1 MTAARRPTRAEALDR
16 LARFGIRGA
25 EAYLVDLVPLVE
37 MIWADG
43 DAQPEEVEELHG
55 YVRRHV
61 ARLNGLAGYPMLKE
75 ADARGF
81 VERFLRERP
90 DPALLAELR
99 ALVAPLRLS
108 SSNEADNE
116 AVRSCLLAS
125 CLHIAARAGAPEGG
139 RRRITDLERRT
150 FFEILDSVEAREAR

>member
-1 MTAARRPTRAEALDR
+1 MSAGRPTRAEALER

-25 EAYLVDLVPLVE
+25 DAYLVDLVPLVE

-43 DAQPEEVEELHG
+43 DAQPEEIEELHG

-61 ARLNGLAGYPMLKE
+61 ARLNDLAGYTMLKE
-75 ADARGF
+75 ADARAF

-108 SSNEADNE
+108 ASNEADNE

-125 CLHIAARAGAPEGG
+125 CLHIAARSGPPGG
-139 RRRITDLERRT
+139 GVRRITAPERQA
-150 FFEILDSVEAREAR
+150 FFEILDSLEARDD

>member
-1 MTAARRPTRAEALDR
+1 MTTAGRPTRAEALDR

-25 EAYLVDLVPLVE
+25 EAYLVDLIPLIE

-43 DAQPEEVEELHG
+43 DAQPEEVEELFG

-61 ARLNGLAGYPMLKE
+61 ARLNDLAGYTMLKE
-75 ADARGF
+75 ADALAF
-81 VERFLRERP
+81 VQRFLRERP

-99 ALVAPLRLS
+99 ELVAPLRLS

-116 AVRSCLLAS
+116 AVRSCLLSS
-125 CLHIAARAGAPEGG
+125 CLHIAARSRAPGGG
-139 RRRITDLERRT
+139 RQRITDLERTT
-150 FFEILDSVEAREAR
+150 FFEILDSLEPKAAP

>member
-1 MTAARRPTRAEALDR
+1 MPEGPTNRAEALRR

-25 EAYLVDLVPLVE
+25 EVYLVDLVPLVE

-43 DAQPEEVEELHG
+43 AAQDEERDELRS
-55 YVRRHV
+55 YARRHV
-61 ARLNGLAGYPMLKE
+61 ARLNRQAGYTVLKE
-75 ADARGF
+75 ADAEAF
-81 VERFLRERP
+81 VDRFLHERP

-108 SSNEADNE
+108 SSDEADNE
-116 AVRSCLLAS
+116 ALRSSLLAS

-139 RRRITDLERRT
+139 TRRITGVERAT
-150 FFEILDSVEAREAR
+150 FFEILDSLEHRSRR

>member
-1 MTAARRPTRAEALDR
+1 MSGPITRAAALER
-16 LARFGIRGA
+16 LARFGIRGS

-43 DAQPEEVEELHG
+43 DAQPEEVEELFG

-61 ARLNGLAGYPMLKE
+61 ARLNGQAGYTMLKE
-75 ADARGF
+75 ADARAF
-81 VERFLRERP
+81 VARFLRERP

-125 CLHIAARAGAPEGG
+125 CLHIAARAGAPGGG
-139 RRRITDLERRT
+139 RRRITELERAA
-150 FFEILDSVEAREAR
+150 FFEILDSVEARERG

>member
-1 MTAARRPTRAEALDR
+1 MAARRPTRAEALDR

-25 EAYLVDLVPLVE
+25 EAYLVDLIPLIE

-43 DAQPEEVEELHG
+43 DAQPEETEEL
-55 YVRRHV
+55 YAYLRRHV
-61 ARLNGLAGYPMLKE
+61 ARLNDLAGYTMLKE
-75 ADARGF
+75 ADARAF
-81 VERFLRERP
+81 VQRFLRDRP

-108 SSNEADNE
+108 SSSEADNE

-125 CLHIAARAGAPEGG
+125 CLHIAARAGPPGGG
-139 RRRITDLERRT
+139 RRRISDLERAT
-150 FFEILDSVEAREAR
+150 FFEILDSVEADGRA

>member
-1 MTAARRPTRAEALDR
+1 MTAAAPTRAEALAR

-25 EAYLVDLVPLVE
+25 EAYLVDLVPLIE

-55 YVRRHV
+55 YARRHV
-61 ARLNGLAGYPMLKE
+61 ARLNQTAGYTMLKE
-75 ADARGF
+75 ADARAF
-81 VERFLRERP
+81 VDRFLRERP

-99 ALVAPLRLS
+99 ELVAPLRLS
-108 SSNEADNE
+108 SSSEADNE

-125 CLHIAARAGAPEGG
+125 CLHIAARSGSPRGG
-139 RRRITDLERRT
+139 RRRITDLERAA
-150 FFEILDSVEAREAR
+150 FFEILDSLEAHRPA

>member
-1 MTAARRPTRAEALDR
+1 MTGRPTRAEALQR

-43 DAQPEEVEELHG
+43 DAQPEEVEELLG
-55 YVRRHV
+55 FARRHV
-61 ARLNGLAGYPMLKE
+61 QRLNDLAGYTMLEE
-75 ADARGF
+75 ADARAF

-99 ALVAPLRLS
+99 ALIAPLRLS
-108 SSNEADNE
+108 SSDEGDNE
-116 AVRSCLLAS
+116 ALRSSLLAS
-125 CLHIAARAGAPEGG
+125 CLLIAARSPAPGGA
-139 RRRITDLERRT
+139 RRRITGAERAA
-150 FFEILDSVEAREAR
+150 FFEILDALETRERS